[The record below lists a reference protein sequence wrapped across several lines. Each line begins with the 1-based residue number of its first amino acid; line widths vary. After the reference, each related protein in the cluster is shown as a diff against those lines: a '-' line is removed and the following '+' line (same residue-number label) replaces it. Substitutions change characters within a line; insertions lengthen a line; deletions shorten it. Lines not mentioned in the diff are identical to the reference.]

1 MKYLLILALLTGCA
15 DKLQQINNKVN
26 QNPYAPVKYDCRKFA
41 DDKYK
46 ELIKEGYKS
55 EDIKFVITSY
65 NNQSHVVLNVNG
77 WILDNN
83 YKNPYRATKELQ
95 NGLSY
100 QYWSYYRSNS

>member
-15 DKLQQINNKVN
+15 DKLQHINNKVN
-26 QNPYAPVKYDCRKFA
+26 QNPYIPGKYDCRKFA
-41 DDKYK
+41 EDKYK
-46 ELIKEGYKS
+46 ELTKLGYK
-55 EDIKFVITSY
+55 DIKFVITSY
-65 NNQSHVVLNVNG
+65 NNEPHVVLNVNG

-100 QYWSYYRSNS
+100 QYWPYRSNS